1 MHGRMFTCC
10 SLLGLLGLTAQAAA
24 DTPTRHEFT
33 LDNGL
38 LVVVA
43 EDRRA
48 PVVTTHLL
56 VKVGSS
62 HEYPGQSG
70 LSHALEHLL
79 FRGSSKAAPGEFS
92 QIIERLGGSD
102 NAYTTRDYT
111 VYHQTLPNDR
121 LAVAIELN
129 ADLLDDGL
137 LDEAEFLREIESVK
151 AERRQHVEGDA
162 RALLYEQLQA
172 IAYPASS
179 YHTPVIGWMS
189 DLERMSNDELKAWY
203 RSRYTPNNATLIIVG
218 DVQRDEVKTQV
229 EHYFA
234 RIIRRDL
241 PDSKRPLQ
249 SAATGLRQ
257 VTVYNEF
264 STPKLFMGFNVPS
277 YATAEHTADV
287 DALRL
292 IQAMLGR
299 GMSARLNTR
308 LVREQGLLANPSANY
323 GPMARGDTLFE
334 IEASVSAANPQPLAV
349 LQKAVWAEL
358 HALVQTPPTPA
369 ELARAKALLLANKT
383 YAQDSLSGRAD
394 EIAATLGSGLPLA
407 QPDSDAS
414 RLARVTPEQIQ
425 HVAQTYFSEERLA
438 VAYMQAREAHDD

>member
-1 MHGRMFTCC
+1 MHGRMFTRF
-10 SLLGLLGLTAQAAA
+10 SLLGLLGLTTQAAA
-24 DTPTRHEFT
+24 DPPTRHEFT

-38 LVVVA
+38 QVVVA

-129 ADLLDDGL
+129 ADLLGGAL
-137 LDEAEFLREIESVK
+137 LDEAEFQREIEGVK

-189 DLERMSNDELKAWY
+189 DLERISNDELKTWY
-203 RSRYTPNNATLIIVG
+203 RSRYAPNNATLIIVG
-218 DVQRDEVKTQV
+218 DVRRDEVKTQV

-234 RIIRRDL
+234 HLIRRDL
-241 PDSKRPLQ
+241 PESK
-249 SAATGLRQ
+249 
-257 VTVYNEF
+257 
-264 STPKLFMGFNVPS
+264 
-277 YATAEHTADV
+277 
-287 DALRL
+287 
-292 IQAMLGR
+292 
-299 GMSARLNTR
+299 
-308 LVREQGLLANPSANY
+308 
-323 GPMARGDTLFE
+323 
-334 IEASVSAANPQPLAV
+334 
-349 LQKAVWAEL
+349 
-358 HALVQTPPTPA
+358 
-369 ELARAKALLLANKT
+369 
-383 YAQDSLSGRAD
+383 
-394 EIAATLGSGLPLA
+394 
-407 QPDSDAS
+407 
-414 RLARVTPEQIQ
+414 
-425 HVAQTYFSEERLA
+425 
-438 VAYMQAREAHDD
+438 